1 VTSSDDGQ
9 PAIPAE
15 IQEAAERLREGETLP
30 PITVRQLLTYF
41 GAKRRGFY
49 VVEYIRDILNS
60 LQIKSD
66 PDFQD
71 VWIDAEIRL
80 LPVSHS
86 EASAEDIA
94 EAATEVGDSEGG
106 TDNEPATGTTTGNSD
121 HASRDPTLRIGALD
135 AANREVVSVKP
146 DEPLS
151 LAITRMLAKDYS
163 QLPVM
168 TNPRSVKGII
178 SWSSI
183 GAGITLNNKGTAV
196 RHQMEKAY
204 IVDTDEALLDALP
217 IIVERGYVLVR
228 ATDSSITGI
237 VTAADVSMEFKQ
249 RAEPF
254 LLLSEIEQHVRNLM
268 EGKISVEELRTVK
281 NPTDK
286 ARSVDR
292 VADLTFFEYV
302 LIFQNPTL
310 WQKIE
315 INGVNR
321 EEFVVNLEKI
331 VQIRNEVMHINPD
344 PLGKEDLEVLQKYA
358 KFLQRLRNIRA
369 ADQQVSR

>member
-1 VTSSDDGQ
+1 VTTSDDGQ
-9 PAIPAE
+9 PPIPPE
-15 IQEAAERLREGETLP
+15 IQAAAERLREGETLP

-49 VVEYIRDILNS
+49 VVEYIRDVLNS
-60 LQIKSD
+60 LKIKTD

-71 VWIDAEIRL
+71 LWIDSDIRL
-80 LPVSHS
+80 VPASQS
-86 EASAEDIA
+86 EAFAEDIA
-94 EAATEVGDSEGG
+94 EAATEVGGRDGG
-106 TDNEPATGTTTGNSD
+106 ADNQHATGATTGNTD
-121 HASRDPTLRIGALD
+121 YGSRDPTFRIGALE

-168 TNPRSVKGII
+168 TNSRSVKGIV

-183 GAGITLNNKGTAV
+183 GAGISLNNKGTEV

-204 IVDTDEALLDALP
+204 IV
-217 IIVERGYVLVR
+217 
-228 ATDSSITGI
+228 
-237 VTAADVSMEFKQ
+237 
-249 RAEPF
+249 
-254 LLLSEIEQHVRNLM
+254 VRNLI
-268 EGKISVEELRTVK
+268 EGKISVEELGSVK

-286 ARSVDR
+286 ARSIDR

-310 WQKIE
+310 WERIE
-315 INGVNR
+315 LNGVNR

-331 VQIRNEVMHINPD
+331 VEIRNEVMHINPD
-344 PLGKEDLEVLQKYA
+344 PIEKEDLEILQKYA
-358 KFLQRLRNIRA
+358 RFLQRLRNIRA
-369 ADQQVSR
+369 TAQQGSR